1 MAVGSFSAGLSG
13 LNANGQYLSVIGN
26 NLANINTIGFKS
38 SSVTFMDLVS
48 QTVGGPS
55 ANPMQVGLGV
65 GTGSISPVFSQ
76 GAIENTREATNVAI
90 QGNGLF
96 VVRGPDGGVSYT
108 RAGAFSLNSDGAL
121 VTPDGFKVL
130 GYTQVDPV
138 TGNIITT
145 AEPTEIIVPPGILR
159 APVATTMFRTLS
171 NLDVNAQVGDTFNT
185 PVQIYDSVGASHVIT
200 VEYTRTANGW
210 DYQITV
216 PGDEVVQAPPS
227 SAPYVLAAGSIT
239 FDGMGQVLSVTP
251 TPPSTGGG
259 DLGAVPPVPITD
271 VSFTTPAWVT
281 GADASTITWDLVD
294 DNNVV
299 SLTGFASP
307 SATSSKSQNGSAAG
321 MVESISINAEG
332 KIIATFGAGKTVA
345 VGQLAL
351 ATFNNPKGLLKL
363 GSSRYGESQ
372 AAGIPNVGV
381 AGTGGR
387 GTLIGSALE
396 QSNVDIAQEF
406 TQMILAQRG
415 YQANSKTIT
424 VSDELLV
431 ETLNLKR

>member
-38 SSVTFMDLVS
+38 SAVTFMDLVS
-48 QTVGGPS
+48 QTVGGSS

-65 GTGSISPVFSQ
+65 VTGSISPVFSQ

-90 QGNGLF
+90 QGNGFF
-96 VVRGPDGGVSYT
+96 VVRGTNGLSYT
-108 RAGAFSLNSDGAL
+108 RAGNFSLNSEGAL
-121 VTPDGFKVL
+121 VTPDGFKVQ
-130 GYTQVDPV
+130 GYTEVDPATGRIV
-138 TGNIITT
+138 TTSQ
-145 AEPTEIIVPPGILR
+145 PTDIIVPPGVLR
-159 APVATTMFRTLS
+159 EPVATSVFRTLT
-171 NLDVNAQVGDTFNT
+171 NLDVTAPVGETFNT
-185 PVQIYDSVGASHVIT
+185 PVQIYDAVGASHVMT
-200 VEYTRTANGW
+200 VTYTRTLGGW
-210 DYQITV
+210 DFEITV
-216 PGDEVVQAPPS
+216 DGAEVAQVPPIVD
-227 SAPYVLAAGSIT
+227 PFVLASGSLA
-239 FDGMGQVLSVTP
+239 FDGTGQIVSVTP
-251 TPPSTGGG
+251 VAPAAGGG
-259 DLGAVPPVPITD
+259 NLGGAPPVPITD
-271 VSFTTPAWVT
+271 ITFTTPNWTT
-281 GADASTITWDLVD
+281 GAQASNISWDIVDA
-294 DNNVV
+294 NQVV

-307 SATSSKSQNGSAAG
+307 SATSSKSQNGAAAG
-321 MVESISINAEG
+321 MIDAISISADGSIV
-332 KIIATFGAGKTVA
+332 ATFGAGQTVA

-351 ATFNNPKGLLKL
+351 AQFNNPKGLVKM
-363 GSSRYGESQ
+363 GSNRYGESQ

-431 ETLNLKR
+431 DTLNLKR